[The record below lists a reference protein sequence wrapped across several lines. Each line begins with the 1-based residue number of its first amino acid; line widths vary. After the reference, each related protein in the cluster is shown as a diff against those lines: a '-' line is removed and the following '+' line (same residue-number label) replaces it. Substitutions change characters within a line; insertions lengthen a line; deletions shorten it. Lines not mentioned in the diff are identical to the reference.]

1 MGKRRETRYPVRF
14 NVGLDAATAA
24 KVRVASNPSNRSTWP
39 RR

>member
-14 NVGLDAATAA
+14 NVGLDAAMAA
-24 KVRVASNPSNRSTWP
+24 KVRAASNRSTWP